1 MPGVD
6 GAVKVAVKATA
17 CPGSTGSTGNATRP
31 KPQLELSLGFSEPK
45 LYMLAVVQEVSP
57 VFVMVIVA
65 VKVAPGATEAGA
77 LILMTPALLSAMAE
91 YASVVKNRAALFIT
105 QAMRL
110 GKAVGENRFIVGL
123 GVKRLTRLGSGL
135 TTTNVLS
142 ITILRMNRK
151 YLILAGNLWLM
162 TLWLATGAD
171 ASRELRV
178 GIEGHAFDHLGAI
191 GGQAEAAAASG
202 ANIIYVSGLGALGY
216 QGLPSAEQMR
226 KQREATVTYL
236 RAAKRNGIRLAIG

>member
-77 LILMTPALLSAMAE
+77 LIRSEEHTSELQSQFHLVCRLLLE
-91 YASVVKNRAALFIT
+91 KKNI
-105 QAMRL
+105 
-110 GKAVGENRFIVGL
+110 
-123 GVKRLTRLGSGL
+123 
-135 TTTNVLS
+135 
-142 ITILRMNRK
+142 
-151 YLILAGNLWLM
+151 
-162 TLWLATGAD
+162 
-171 ASRELRV
+171 
-178 GIEGHAFDHLGAI
+178 
-191 GGQAEAAAASG
+191 
-202 ANIIYVSGLGALGY
+202 
-216 QGLPSAEQMR
+216 
-226 KQREATVTYL
+226 
-236 RAAKRNGIRLAIG
+236 